1 MPKAKTK
8 KTYKNIPKEISDYS
22 KTDFILYSDG
32 RRSYKY
38 KVIQEGLYLQPPVL
52 AYTQGKA
59 KYKIPD
65 LYSVETTWG
74 RGVNKRTVKCI
85 INYVEGKP
93 LFKIMYDINFSEE
106 VQSNIS
112 STTAANA
119 VLKVSKVIKNFVKMY

>member
-1 MPKAKTK
+1 M
-8 KTYKNIPKEISDYS
+8 
-22 KTDFILYSDG
+22 
-32 RRSYKY
+32 
-38 KVIQEGLYLQPPVL
+38 
-52 AYTQGKA
+52 
-59 KYKIPD
+59 
-65 LYSVETTWG
+65 
-74 RGVNKRTVKCI
+74 NKRTVKCI